1 MFELAKD
8 YVRINR
14 VLPTEPIRNVYE
26 FDCIVPDNLPD
37 IIRVL
42 SADAVAVAEEVT
54 PGSGSISVKF
64 RIFYKILYMTDSADG
79 LVKSFRTT
87 AEHIC
92 ILDTLESGGDCT
104 LRALCTAENCDYTLT
119 NSRKLALR
127 TAVRIEPEIMCPEDL
142 GIPSGI
148 IGTDHVQTLTEALN
162 IATAT
167 GDITSTLVMT
177 ERTELS
183 PGKAPILEV
192 LQSDPKVCD
201 VSLQVTGDKL
211 QFRGNLTVCTLYIA
225 DDREQ
230 SLQILE
236 QQYPFNQVV
245 SVSVL
250 GDNVTWIPDYTL
262 QLFSCEAAEDTDGEL
277 RVLNISATVD
287 FRADAYK
294 NTECMWLKDAFVP
307 GYQFNFALEEIPAC
321 IGIEEVSG
329 QFVLKDIASIPEGSP
344 DIKEIVNVTGS
355 LGILNAV
362 CENGKIQ
369 LDGFVLCH
377 VLYISTDDGLPLCSF
392 NLKIPYTQT
401 IEDRR
406 IKENMQLHLRSEL
419 NHISFSILSPTE
431 LELRMAIS
439 VKGSA
444 HEIAILPILS
454 AIQDW
459 QEFVQDNDDHASIIL
474 YIVQKGDTLWKI
486 AKRYGVPLD
495 TLIAANDIKNPDLIQ
510 PGQKI
515 ILVR

>member
-14 VLPTEPIRNVYE
+14 VLPTEPVRNVYE

-42 SADAVAVAEEVT
+42 SADATAVAEEVM

-64 RIFYKILYMTDSADG
+64 QIFYKILYMTDSGDG

-92 ILDTLESGGDCT
+92 VLDEPELSGACT

-119 NSRKLALR
+119 NSRKLSLR
-127 TAVRIEPEIMCPEDL
+127 TAVRIEPEIFYPEDL

-148 IGTDHVQTLTEALN
+148 TGADNVQMLTESLN
-162 IATAT
+162 IATVS
-167 GDITSTLVMT
+167 GDIASTLVMT

-192 LQSDPKVCD
+192 LQSDPKICD
-201 VSLQVTGDKL
+201 VSLQATGDKL

-245 SVSVL
+245 PISIL

-262 QLFSCEAAEDTDGEL
+262 RLFSCEAAEDTDGEL
-277 RVLNISATVD
+277 RILNISATVD

-294 NTECMWLKDAFVP
+294 NTECLWLKDAFAP
-307 GYQFNFALEEIPAC
+307 GFQFTLDAEEIPAC
-321 IGIEEVSG
+321 VGIEEVSG
-329 QFVLKDIASIPEGSP
+329 QFVLKDIATIPDGSP
-344 DIKEIVNVTGS
+344 DIKEIVNATGS
-355 LGILNAV
+355 LGILNAA

-392 NLKIPYTQT
+392 NLKIPYTQI

-406 IKENMQLHLRSEL
+406 IKDNMQLHLKPEL

-454 AIQDW
+454 AIKDW
-459 QEFVQDNDDHASIIL
+459 QESVQDDEEHASIIL

-486 AKRYGVPLD
+486 AKRYGVSLD

>member
-14 VLPTEPIRNVYE
+14 VLPTEPVRNVYE
-26 FDCIVPDNLPD
+26 FDCIAPDNLPD

-42 SADAVAVAEEVT
+42 SADAVAVTEEVA
-54 PGSGSISVKF
+54 PGNGSISVKF
-64 RIFYKILYMTDSADG
+64 RIFYKILYMTDSGDG

-92 ILDTLESGGDCT
+92 IIDQPELSGNCT

-119 NSRKLALR
+119 NSRKMLLR
-127 TAVRIEPEIMCPEDL
+127 TTVRIEPEIFYPEDL
-142 GIPSGI
+142 GIPCGI
-148 IGTDHVQTLTEALN
+148 TGNDRAQVLTAPLN
-162 IATAT
+162 IATVS
-167 GDITSTLVMT
+167 GDIASTLVMT

-183 PGKAPILEV
+183 PGKASILEV
-192 LQSDPKVCD
+192 LQSDPKICD
-201 VSLQVTGDKL
+201 VSLQLTGDKL
-211 QFRGNLTVCTLYIA
+211 QFRGNLTVCTLYVA

-230 SLQILE
+230 SLQVLE

-245 SVSVL
+245 PISIL

-262 QLFSCEAAEDTDGEL
+262 RLFSCEAAEDTDGEV

-294 NTECMWLKDAFVP
+294 NTECLWLRDTFVP
-307 GYQFNFALEEIPAC
+307 GYQISLTAEEIAAC
-321 IGIEEVSG
+321 VGIEEVSG
-329 QFVLKDIASIPEGSP
+329 QFVLKDLTTIPEGSP

-355 LGILNAV
+355 LGILDTS

-369 LDGFVLCH
+369 LDGFVHCH

-401 IEDRR
+401 LEDRR
-406 IKENMQLHLRSEL
+406 IKENMQLHLKSEL

-431 LELRMAIS
+431 LELRMAIC

-444 HEIAILPILS
+444 HEIATLSILS
-454 AIQDW
+454 AIKDW
-459 QEFVQDNDDHASIIL
+459 QGSAQNNADHASIIL

-495 TLIAANDIKNPDLIQ
+495 TLITANDIKNPDLIQ

>member
-1 MFELAKD
+1 MFELVKD

-14 VLPTEPIRNVYE
+14 VMPTEPVRNVYE
-26 FDCIVPDNLPD
+26 FDCVVPDNLPD

-42 SADAVAVAEEVT
+42 SADATAVTEEVT

-64 RIFYKILYMTDSADG
+64 KIFYKVLYMSDSAEG
-79 LVKSFRTT
+79 LVKSFRST

-92 ILDTLESGGDCT
+92 VFDMAELSSNST
-104 LRALCTAENCDYTLT
+104 LRAQCTAEHCDYTLT

-127 TAVRIEPEIMCPEDL
+127 TAVRIEPEVFYQEEL
-142 GIPSGI
+142 GIPSSVT
-148 IGTDHVQTLTEALN
+148 GTDNVQMLTETLN
-162 IATAT
+162 IATVS
-167 GDITSTLVMT
+167 GDIPSTLVMT
-177 ERTELS
+177 ERAELS
-183 PGKAPILEV
+183 PGKAPILEI
-192 LQSDPKVCD
+192 LRSDPKICD
-201 VSLQVTGDKL
+201 VSLQATGDKL

-225 DDREQ
+225 DDRDQ

-236 QQYPFNQVV
+236 QQYPFNHVV
-245 SVSVL
+245 PVNLL
-250 GDNVTWIPDYTL
+250 GENTTWIPDYVL
-262 QLFSCEAAEDTDGEL
+262 RLFSCEAAEDTDGEL
-277 RVLNISATVD
+277 RVLNVSATVD

-294 NTECMWLKDAFVP
+294 NTECVWLKDAFAP
-307 GYQFNFALEEIPAC
+307 GYRFDLEFEEIPAC
-321 IGIEEVSG
+321 VGIEELSG
-329 QFVLKDIASIPEGSP
+329 QFVLKDITTIPEGSP

-355 LGILNAV
+355 LGILDAI

-406 IKENMQLHLRSEL
+406 IKENMQLHMKPEL
-419 NHISFSILSPTE
+419 SHISFSILSPTE

-439 VKGSA
+439 VKGSI
-444 HEIAILPILS
+444 HEIAHLSILS
-454 AIQDW
+454 AIQNW
-459 QEFVQDNDDHASIIL
+459 QEVVQEQDEHASIIL

-486 AKRYGVPLD
+486 AKRYGMPLD